1 MQLFVDKFGAFL
13 GRKSERLV
21 IREKGVVV
29 EEVPLR
35 QLEQI
40 TISSPGVSLSSDLIR
55 DCMELG
61 IQINFL
67 TGSGQPYAKLTSPN
81 ITGTVA
87 TRREQILAYLDER
100 GVALGKAFIEG
111 KLRNQAAVLKYFAK
125 YRKGADLTTY
135 KELMTSAEALNDAR
149 DELDALDGKNIDEVR
164 GQIFAIE
171 GRAAQRYWQGVSTVL
186 GRHVEFEG
194 RAGRGATDPVN
205 SCLNYGYGILYTQ
218 VWGAVTLAGLE
229 PFAGFVHTDRPGKPS
244 LILDLTEEFRAQV
257 VDRVIVA
264 MVTKGGE
271 IGMEEDR
278 LTEAT
283 RKDLVKR
290 VLERLDGE
298 ETVEG
303 KRLKLKAVIQRQARR
318 IASYLRGEGRYRP
331 WVGSW

>member
-1 MQLFVDKFGAFL
+1 MQLFVDKFGTFL
-13 GRKSERLV
+13 GKKSERLIV
-21 IREKGVVV
+21 REKGAVV

-40 TISSPGVSLSSDLIR
+40 TIASGGVSLSSDLIR

-67 TGSGQPYAKLTSPN
+67 TGTGQPFAKLTSPN

-125 YRKGADLTTY
+125 YRKGADLETY
-135 KELMTSAEALNDAR
+135 EDLMAAANALNKAR
-149 DELDALDGKNIDEVR
+149 NDLDALSGKNIDEVR

-171 GRAAQRYWQGVSTVL
+171 GRAAQRYWQGVSAVL
-186 GRHVEFEG
+186 GQHVEFEG

-218 VWGAVTLAGLE
+218 VWGAVSLAGLE
-229 PFAGFVHTDRPGKPS
+229 PFAGFIHTDRPGKPS

-257 VDRVIVA
+257 VDRVVVA

-271 IGMEEDR
+271 IGMEGDR

-283 RKDLVKR
+283 RKDLAKR

-303 KRLKLKAVIQRQARR
+303 KKLKLKAVIQRQARR
-318 IASYLRGEGRYRP
+318 IASCLRGEGRYKP

>member
-1 MQLFVDKFGAFL
+1 
-13 GRKSERLV
+13 
-21 IREKGVVV
+21 
-29 EEVPLR
+29 
-35 QLEQI
+35 
-40 TISSPGVSLSSDLIR
+40 
-55 DCMELG
+55 
-61 IQINFL
+61 
-67 TGSGQPYAKLTSPN
+67 
-81 ITGTVA
+81 VA

-125 YRKGADLTTY
+125 YRKGADLEAY
-135 KELMTSAEALNDAR
+135 EGLMAAADALNKAR
-149 DELDALDGKNIDEVR
+149 NDLDALSGKNIDEVR

-171 GRAAQRYWQGVSTVL
+171 GRAAQRYWQGVSAVL
-186 GRHVEFEG
+186 GQHVEFEG
-194 RAGRGATDPVN
+194 RTGRGATDPVN

-218 VWGAVTLAGLE
+218 VWGAVSLAGLE
-229 PFAGFVHTDRPGKPS
+229 PFAGFIHTDRPGKPS

-257 VDRVIVA
+257 VDRVVVA

-283 RKDLVKR
+283 RKDLAKR

-303 KRLKLKAVIQRQARR
+303 KKLKLKAVIQRQARR
-318 IASYLRGEGRYRP
+318 IASCLRGEGRYKP